1 MKVVAESCR
10 KSCRILGNGKV
21 MLEKTMQEKLGLE
34 KVCDNRSK
42 KRQLC
47 DNFATTRKRKNSNE
61 IIRNIYIYIEVVA
74 TFLLVSTHMLNPP
87 PLGVDPIGSANT
99 LSLPLYR
106 DNFLRQLFA
115 TTANRVDGKASFKE
129 LTK

>member
-1 MKVVAESCR
+1 MQKKLE
-10 KSCRILGNGKV
+10 
-21 MLEKTMQEKLGLE
+21 LEKL
-34 KVCDNRSK
+34 CDNRSK

-74 TFLLVSTHMLNPP
+74 TFLLVSTHILNPP

-115 TTANRVDGKASFKE
+115 TTANGVDGKASTKE